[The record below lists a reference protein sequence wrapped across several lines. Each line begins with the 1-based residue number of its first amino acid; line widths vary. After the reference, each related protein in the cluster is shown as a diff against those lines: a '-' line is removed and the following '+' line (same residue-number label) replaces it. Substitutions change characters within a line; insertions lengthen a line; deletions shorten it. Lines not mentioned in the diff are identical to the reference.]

1 MDWNNLRY
9 FLELARTGT
18 LAGAA
23 RRLGVEHTTVSRRI
37 QALEKEV
44 GEMLFA
50 REAGGHRLTE
60 AGRHLLPGVEAM
72 EAAVLGVERLDA
84 ARHCGVLHTQPP
96 CRACQRASAC
106 QLQKIT
112 QVVPVHGVVP
122 LGWVCSAVAIDRR
135 WVAQFQWTR
144 CLNRF

>member
-72 EAAVLGVERLDA
+72 EAAVLGVERLA
-84 ARHCGVLHTQPP
+84 PTPGSGP
-96 CRACQRASAC
+96 S
-106 QLQKIT
+106 
-112 QVVPVHGVVP
+112 GVVRVGATEGFGTLILAP
-122 LGWVCSAVAIDRR
+122 IWRA
-135 WVAQFQWTR
+135 
-144 CLNRF
+144 